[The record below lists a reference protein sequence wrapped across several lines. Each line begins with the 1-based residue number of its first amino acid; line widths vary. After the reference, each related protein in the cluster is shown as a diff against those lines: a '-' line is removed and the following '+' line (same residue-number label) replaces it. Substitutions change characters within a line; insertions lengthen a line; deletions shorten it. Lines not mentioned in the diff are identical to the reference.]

1 VSAEQQVKPP
11 PKPGAWRR
19 WTARVAVFLLLVGSG
34 LVLLYLGRERWLAPL
49 VVERAARI
57 VREHTGLELTVDRL
71 GGDWWNRL
79 EIEGLSLAG
88 TQPTTELSSLRIDRL
103 ELKIDARRLLR
114 GDLTAI
120 TSVFADSVQA
130 AVDLSRPLSTVP
142 PGEPSAPAFPW
153 PADLPL
159 IFVGDLGLELE
170 LGDGTRGSVQGLS
183 ASNVGGQAGAGT
195 EKFAL
200 SARHAEFASPSI
212 GTHGAA
218 VDLGV
223 EYRAGLFL
231 LDHVSF
237 DDREVSRAARLDLRD
252 LARGNARFGA
262 VFDGFGGTQEFQGE
276 VASGRLSIFVQTQTL
291 DLAELLALLHVETS
305 LAGRVSLGGV
315 WEAPLD
321 GLCHW
326 RAHASGFADGF
337 VFEGREVDHLEVA
350 GSVDADVLKLREGAA
365 WQGANTLWVEDF
377 AVSLAA
383 LSLDELVR
391 SLRGEARVELF
402 LPSAVLGAAP
412 REVLLAAG
420 RVNHASFA
428 VECSPF
434 GFTVHAGEIESD
446 VGGLRVRR
454 GTFDFGALDLPW
466 YRGLLVDLE
475 AELSFEDVAPLFALF
490 GRGDVRGSLSG
501 SAQVSGAALRP
512 TGRFDLAGEGLSI
525 AGYDVGSAR
534 IEAEA
539 DSRSLQLS
547 RLDLDGGL
555 GRLTARGAF
564 DFGSGLL
571 RELRFTAETRALE
584 RLSSGRAAASFTAVD
599 AELNGPWRD
608 PELSANLRAWD
619 LSLSGAASKADGTA
633 RILEALEVEGRWQSG
648 CATIASLEARVE
660 EVDVA
665 AAGRVCVDRDGGR
678 YDVRLERAELSRD
691 ELDLALEAPLEV
703 SFAPGGFALRDLRV
717 AGSAGR
723 AVGELLWSEA
733 EQRGSIDASELNPMR
748 LLAPFLPE
756 GVVLEGVQGSASFRR
771 AGDEFE
777 AQGKLAIADLRWSP
791 GTAGAS
797 LDFEGRLG
805 ARELNVQ
812 HLSVRSKGH
821 YDLALSGSLPTA
833 PFEGQWLAEGPLA
846 LVGEAELTDL
856 GGLPPSAVAALQ
868 GWSGAGKASFRLEG
882 LSSDV
887 RGAVEAAVRLVPP
900 ADSELFARAGVDFVD
915 LEARAVL
922 GDGLRLDLAR
932 VAVGQRASADLT
944 GRIDVALD
952 PRRWLSKGGWIDWRA
967 LPVQGQAKLAAE
979 DLGFVAELSP
989 LLRRTGGE
997 LRGELALGGT
1007 LGRLEP
1013 RGALDLARGELRLSN
1028 ALAPFDR
1035 MSARVEVEG
1044 TQARIVSLSGEWGA
1058 APFSA
1063 QGSVEFASGEPV
1075 FDLSVHGDG
1084 ILLAREEGLRLR
1096 ADTDLTLRGPVGGLE
1111 LSGAVTL
1118 VEGRFSQDV
1127 ELVTLPG
1134 ERPAR
1139 RRELLELPFL
1149 RQAPWSN
1156 IEFEVAVRARRP
1168 IRVET
1173 NVARGTIEPR
1183 LVLRGSGA
1191 APRLDGTLLIGPTR
1205 VRLPA
1210 AVLEVTSGILT
1221 FRNET
1226 LLVPR
1231 LDITAVTRVRGFDI
1245 TAQVGGT
1252 SAEPELL
1259 FTSSPPLA
1267 SEELAVLVLT
1277 GQLPES
1283 ALTAQGSEA
1292 AVQTVA
1298 VYLGRDLLTRW
1309 LGVEGES
1316 EDPLSERI
1324 EFYRG
1329 ADVSQTGIES
1339 TEFIFR
1345 LTPNP
1350 KGKRR
1355 ILYLRA
1361 EQDIHEHV
1369 NFGLKVLFRFR

>member
-434 GFTVHAGEIESD
+434 GFTVHAGGNRI
-446 VGGLRVRR
+446 RR
-454 GTFDFGALDLPW
+454 GRLA
-466 YRGLLVDLE
+466 R
-475 AELSFEDVAPLFALF
+475 AP
-490 GRGDVRGSLSG
+490 
-501 SAQVSGAALRP
+501 
-512 TGRFDLAGEGLSI
+512 
-525 AGYDVGSAR
+525 
-534 IEAEA
+534 
-539 DSRSLQLS
+539 
-547 RLDLDGGL
+547 
-555 GRLTARGAF
+555 
-564 DFGSGLL
+564 
-571 RELRFTAETRALE
+571 
-584 RLSSGRAAASFTAVD
+584 
-599 AELNGPWRD
+599 
-608 PELSANLRAWD
+608 
-619 LSLSGAASKADGTA
+619 
-633 RILEALEVEGRWQSG
+633 
-648 CATIASLEARVE
+648 
-660 EVDVA
+660 
-665 AAGRVCVDRDGGR
+665 
-678 YDVRLERAELSRD
+678 
-691 ELDLALEAPLEV
+691 
-703 SFAPGGFALRDLRV
+703 RDLR
-717 AGSAGR
+717 
-723 AVGELLWSEA
+723 L
-733 EQRGSIDASELNPMR
+733 RG
-748 LLAPFLPE
+748 
-756 GVVLEGVQGSASFRR
+756 
-771 AGDEFE
+771 
-777 AQGKLAIADLRWSP
+777 P
-791 GTAGAS
+791 GP
-797 LDFEGRLG
+797 
-805 ARELNVQ
+805 
-812 HLSVRSKGH
+812 
-821 YDLALSGSLPTA
+821 ALVP
-833 PFEGQWLAEGPLA
+833 GPL
-846 LVGEAELTDL
+846 
-856 GGLPPSAVAALQ
+856 GGPGGGTLLR
-868 GWSGAGKASFRLEG
+868 G
-882 LSSDV
+882 
-887 RGAVEAAVRLVPP
+887 RGAPVR
-900 ADSELFARAGVDFVD
+900 A
-915 LEARAVL
+915 
-922 GDGLRLDLAR
+922 LRSRRRSRIAL
-932 VAVGQRASADLT
+932 GQRAGQRRGPASYRPLRPR
-944 GRIDVALD
+944 GR
-952 PRRWLSKGGWIDWRA
+952 G
-967 LPVQGQAKLAAE
+967 PVHRG
-979 DLGFVAELSP
+979 
-989 LLRRTGGE
+989 LRRGQRTH
-997 LRGELALGGT
+997 RGR
-1007 LGRLEP
+1007 GRQSEP
-1013 RGALDLARGELRLSN
+1013 A
-1028 ALAPFDR
+1028 ALATGSRRRP
-1035 MSARVEVEG
+1035 
-1044 TQARIVSLSGEWGA
+1044 GA
-1058 APFSA
+1058 A
-1063 QGSVEFASGEPV
+1063 
-1075 FDLSVHGDG
+1075 HGP
-1084 ILLAREEGLRLR
+1084 RGLRLR
-1096 ADTDLTLRGPVGGLE
+1096 L
-1111 LSGAVTL
+1111 GACC
-1118 VEGRFSQDV
+1118 GNCASPRK
-1127 ELVTLPG
+1127 PG
-1134 ERPAR
+1134 
-1139 RRELLELPFL
+1139 
-1149 RQAPWSN
+1149 PWS
-1156 IEFEVAVRARRP
+1156 V
-1168 IRVET
+1168 
-1173 NVARGTIEPR
+1173 
-1183 LVLRGSGA
+1183 
-1191 APRLDGTLLIGPTR
+1191 
-1205 VRLPA
+1205 
-1210 AVLEVTSGILT
+1210 
-1221 FRNET
+1221 
-1226 LLVPR
+1226 
-1231 LDITAVTRVRGFDI
+1231 
-1245 TAQVGGT
+1245 
-1252 SAEPELL
+1252 
-1259 FTSSPPLA
+1259 
-1267 SEELAVLVLT
+1267 
-1277 GQLPES
+1277 
-1283 ALTAQGSEA
+1283 
-1292 AVQTVA
+1292 
-1298 VYLGRDLLTRW
+1298 
-1309 LGVEGES
+1309 
-1316 EDPLSERI
+1316 
-1324 EFYRG
+1324 
-1329 ADVSQTGIES
+1329 
-1339 TEFIFR
+1339 
-1345 LTPNP
+1345 
-1350 KGKRR
+1350 
-1355 ILYLRA
+1355 
-1361 EQDIHEHV
+1361 
-1369 NFGLKVLFRFR
+1369 